1 MTPAGALLEER
12 RLGYFKLVEMGE
24 SRTPRP
30 EYLYLS
36 VYAVIRFPFSQTCL
50 TLIRNAD
57 TSNLREDLQI
67 FHVDTHH
74 KHNHKY
80 DIHAFP

>member
-36 VYAVIRFPFSQTCL
+36 VYAVIRFPFFQTCL
-50 TLIRNAD
+50 TLIRNAGM
-57 TSNLREDLQI
+57 TSLREDLQI
-67 FHVDTHH
+67 FHVDIHH
-74 KHNHKY
+74 RHNHKC
-80 DIHAFP
+80 DIHVLP